1 MTVVLLAPVDATDA
15 DRTRQAAQ
23 RWIDVLERRGHEVYL
38 VGPSDLAVRVTHHV
52 AARPDTADTVRA
64 VADAMEGVPPPV
76 LLLDAATPGSVVT
89 LEEVEATPGTV
100 VMAVPQGETDPDG
113 GRPDAPMRVI
123 ADVVVAAG
131 SSVHGIADWTH
142 EGVGL
147 LRVDAADADA
157 VASAMRVMGD
167 VASAERWQGPAWPLT
182 AVAAVRAGIIV
193 QTISTGALPWQT
205 LDVDDELAVEDEAR
219 LRIDAAVGPAQGVV
233 DRFLGIP
240 VAKWLSMMAWKVGVG
255 AHAVTAVSVVSAL
268 MSGLL
273 IATGTRMGAAV
284 GALFLLVSVIL
295 DRVDGLLARAR
306 RTVTPFGTWLDVTTD
321 RLREAAVVIGLGVG
335 VAEFASPRWAMAS
348 AVLATLTLAHLAAAS
363 SRTARG
369 WGGAP
374 TPVRL
379 PLDRLDEPPMPL
391 VPPPSGRPAPAWL
404 PFSISRGDGAWVA
417 IVGLMLLPPD
427 VLLLVLAVLA
437 GLSALV
443 CLLMVGLAHALPA
456 AQRQLFAL
464 ADPGPLASVVGRQ
477 DPQLSLLR
485 RLVATPLAAWVPPAT
500 WAIEV
505 SALLVITAWADP
517 DALPVTLAWV
527 GVLSFHR
534 IDVATRLRVLGTP
547 PPHWLDILGLGAL
560 GRVVFVALCAA
571 AGALTQGLAI
581 GAVVLG
587 VIYATE
593 KLGTVRRSVGDQ
605 PGMLQMFS
613 LPWRTPSLDGGFLT
627 TTLLTPGQSLP
638 TTTSSVEPRPAR
650 STRVALPSEAD
661 RVRAASTLLA

>member
-1 MTVVLLAPVDATDA
+1 MTVVLVTPVAATDA
-15 DRTRQAAQ
+15 DRTRKAAQ
-23 RWIDVLERRGHEVYL
+23 RWIDALERRGHDVYL
-38 VGPSDLAVRVTHHV
+38 VGPSDLAVRATHHV
-52 AARPDTADTVRA
+52 AARSDTADTVRA
-64 VADAMEGVPPPV
+64 VADAMDGVPPPV
-76 LLLDAATPGSVVT
+76 LLLDVATPGSVVT
-89 LEEVEATPGTV
+89 LEEVEAASGTV
-100 VMAVPQGETDPDG
+100 VLAVPHREGDPG
-113 GRPDAPMRVI
+113 AGRPDAPMRVV

-131 SSVHGIADWTH
+131 SSVHRLANWTH

-182 AVAAVRAGIIV
+182 AVAAVRAGIVV
-193 QTISTGALPWQT
+193 QTISPAALPWQT
-205 LDVDDELAVEDEAR
+205 FDVDDHLTVEDEAR

-233 DRFLGIP
+233 DRFIGVP
-240 VAKWLSMMAWKVGVG
+240 VAKWLSMAAWKIGVG
-255 AHAVTAVSVVSAL
+255 AHAVTAVSVVAAL

-273 IATGTRMGAAV
+273 IATGTRTGAAV
-284 GALFLLVSVIL
+284 AAVFLLVSVVL

-306 RTVTPFGTWLDVTTD
+306 RTVTPFGTWLDVTAD

-335 VAEFASPRWAMAS
+335 VAQFASPRWAMAS
-348 AVLATLTLAHLAAAS
+348 AVLATLTLSHLAAAS

-379 PLDRLDEPPMPL
+379 PLDRLDEPPVSK
-391 VPPPSGRPAPAWL
+391 VPPPPGRPAPAWL

-417 IVGLMLLPPD
+417 IVGLMVLPPD

-437 GLSALV
+437 GLSALL
-443 CLLMVGLAHALPA
+443 CLLMVGPAHALPA

-464 ADPGPLASVVGRQ
+464 ADPGPLALVVGRQ

-485 RLVATPLAAWVPPAT
+485 RLVATPVAAWVPPAT
-500 WAIEV
+500 WVIEV
-505 SALLVITAWADP
+505 SALLAITIWADA
-517 DALPVTLAWV
+517 DALPVTLAWI

-547 PPHWLDILGLGAL
+547 PPYWLDVLGLGAL

-571 AGALTQGLAI
+571 AGVLTPGLAI

-587 VIYATE
+587 VVFATE
-593 KLGTVRRSVGDQ
+593 
-605 PGMLQMFS
+605 
-613 LPWRTPSLDGGFLT
+613 
-627 TTLLTPGQSLP
+627 
-638 TTTSSVEPRPAR
+638 SSGRF
-650 STRVALPSEAD
+650 AD
-661 RVRAASTLLA
+661 R